1 MYILEENKDYKLRMN
16 LTSRIMLLQYTTHL
30 ATVSYPNIDLET
42 PMKAVSRTMGIR
54 GLPMDTLQPLQARH
68 LAVTRLGI

>member
-1 MYILEENKDYKLRMN
+1 MN
-16 LTSRIMLLQYTTHL
+16 LTSRIMLLHYTTHH

-42 PMKAVSRTMGIR
+42 PMKAVVPEWDSLAEHGVPG
-54 GLPMDTLQPLQARH
+54 GLPMGTLQPLQARH